1 MFPTPYYLRAYRLL
15 LYTGA
20 LEMTSP
26 VALITGASGGLGG
39 PVTETFL
46 GAGFRV
52 AAVARRWP
60 DKGPGVEAGLIRIEA
75 DTGNEAAAEGVVQTT
90 LSTFGR
96 IDALIHLVGG
106 FAGGDGVAETPIDQ
120 WQQMMAV
127 NCWSAVTM
135 MRAAIPPMRAAGRG
149 RVIVIGSKAATD
161 PQSHYAAYAA
171 SKAAL
176 LAVARSAAEELKKTG
191 VTVNAVLPNTIDT
204 EANRK
209 AMGTAN
215 ASKWVQ
221 PSSIGALLLWLC
233 SDAGR
238 DVNGAMI
245 PMDGRL

>member
-1 MFPTPYYLRAYRLL
+1 
-15 LYTGA
+15 
-20 LEMTSP
+20 MTAP
-26 VALITGASGGLGG
+26 VVLITGASGGLGV

-52 AAVARRWP
+52 SAVARRWP
-60 DKGPGVEAGLIRIEA
+60 DSGPGADAGLVRLEG
-75 DTGNEAAAEGVVQTT
+75 DVGNEASAQLVVQKT
-90 LSTFGR
+90 LSTYGR

-106 FAGGDGVAETPIDQ
+106 FAGGDGVAETPVDQ
-120 WQQMMAV
+120 WQQMMSL

-149 RVIVIGSKAATD
+149 RVIVIASQAASD
-161 PQSHYAAYAA
+161 PPSHYAAYSA

-176 LAVARSAAEELKKTG
+176 IAVARSAAAELKKTG
-191 VTVNAVLPNTIDT
+191 VTVNAVLPGTIDT

-209 AMGTAN
+209 AMGAAN
-215 ASKWVQ
+215 ASRWVK
-221 PSSIGALLLWLC
+221 PASIGSLLLWLC

-245 PMDGRL
+245 PMDGRV

>member
-1 MFPTPYYLRAYRLL
+1 
-15 LYTGA
+15 
-20 LEMTSP
+20 MTAP

-52 AAVARRWP
+52 AAVARKWN
-60 DKGPGVEAGLIRIEA
+60 DAGPGADAGLIRLNA
-75 DTGNEAAAEGVVQTT
+75 DTGIEASAMSVVQTT
-90 LSTFGR
+90 LSSYGR

-106 FAGGDGVAETPIDQ
+106 FAGGDGVAETPVDQ
-120 WQQMMAV
+120 WQQMMSV

-149 RVIVIGSKAATD
+149 RVIVVGSKAATD
-161 PQSHYAAYAA
+161 PQAHYAAYAA

-176 LAVARSAAEELKKTG
+176 ITVARSAAAELRNTG
-191 VTVNAVLPNTIDT
+191 VTVNAVLPSTIDT

-209 AMGTAN
+209 AMGAVN
-215 ASKWVQ
+215 SGKWVQ
-221 PSSIGALLLWLC
+221 PASIGSLLLWLC

-245 PMDGRL
+245 PIDGRT

>member
-1 MFPTPYYLRAYRLL
+1 
-15 LYTGA
+15 
-20 LEMTSP
+20 MTAP

-52 AAVARRWP
+52 AAVARRWAGA
-60 DKGPGVEAGLIRIEA
+60 GPGAEAGRICLEA
-75 DTGNEAAAEGVVQTT
+75 DTGNEASAMSAVQTT
-90 LSTFGR
+90 LSTYGR

-106 FAGGDGVAETPIDQ
+106 FAGGDGVAETPLDQ

-149 RVIVIGSKAATD
+149 RVIVIGSKAASD

-176 LAVARSAAEELKKTG
+176 IAVARSAAAELKHTG
-191 VTVNAVLPNTIDT
+191 VTVNAVLPSTIDT

-209 AMGTAN
+209 AMGTAKV
-215 ASKWVQ
+215 SRWVQ
-221 PSSIGALLLWLC
+221 PASIGSLLLWLC

-245 PMDGRL
+245 PMDGRV

>member
-1 MFPTPYYLRAYRLL
+1 M
-15 LYTGA
+15 YTGA
-20 LEMTSP
+20 LENTSP

-39 PVTETFL
+39 PVTDTFF

-52 AAVARRWP
+52 AAVARKWP
-60 DKGPGVEAGLIRIEA
+60 DAGPGADAGLVRLSA
-75 DTGNEAAAEGVVQTT
+75 DIGDDAGAQRAVQTT
-90 LSTFGR
+90 LSTYGR

-106 FAGGDGVAETPIDQ
+106 FAGGDGVAETAADV
-120 WQQMMAV
+120 WQQMMTI

-149 RVIVIGSKAATD
+149 RVIVVGSKAATS
-161 PQSHYAAYAA
+161 PPSHFAAYAA

-176 LAVARSAAEELKKTG
+176 IAVARSAAAELKKTG

-215 ASKWVQ
+215 AGQWVK
-221 PSSIGALLLWLC
+221 PASIGSLLLWLC

-238 DVNGAMI
+238 DVNGATI
-245 PMDGRL
+245 PLDGRA

>member
-1 MFPTPYYLRAYRLL
+1 
-15 LYTGA
+15 
-20 LEMTSP
+20 MTAP

-39 PVTETFL
+39 PVTEIFL

-52 AAVARRWP
+52 AAVARKWN
-60 DKGPGVEAGLIRIEA
+60 DAGPGADAGLIRLNA
-75 DTGNEAAAEGVVQTT
+75 DTGIEASAMSVVQTT
-90 LSTFGR
+90 LSSYGR

-106 FAGGDGVAETPIDQ
+106 FAGGDGVAETPVDQ
-120 WQQMMAV
+120 WQQMMSV

-149 RVIVIGSKAATD
+149 RVIVVGSKAATD

-176 LAVARSAAEELKKTG
+176 IAVARSAADELKNTG

-209 AMGTAN
+209 AMGAAN
-215 ASKWVQ
+215 AGKWVQ
-221 PSSIGALLLWLC
+221 PASIGSLLLWLC

-245 PMDGRL
+245 PIDGRT